1 MIKILGHLQINSN
14 KSNLSLLSFS
24 GAVEN
29 ATHWIHAHR
38 NCRSGGGEFFFSS
51 NPFKQ
56 IQPKWKKSLIKSFLF
71 TWMRIKSS
79 FHIFSWKDVSA
90 NWDENLWKLVWLKLL
105 ATVQRLPSF
114 SISML
119 INDAMDLMDFLNRAL
134 ECTHHWT
141 TSELRWPPFCSSRQA
156 RNGIGQNHLLSIGI
170 VVYP

>member
-1 MIKILGHLQINSN
+1 MIKILRHLQIISN
-14 KSNLSLLSFS
+14 KSNLSFLSFS

-38 NCRSGGGEFFFSS
+38 NCQSGGGEFFFSS

-79 FHIFSWKDVSA
+79 FHIFSWKDASA
-90 NWDENLWKLVWLKLL
+90 HWDENHWKLVWLKLPAML
-105 ATVQRLPSF
+105 SF

-119 INDAMDLMDFLNRAL
+119 INDAMALMEFLYRAL
-134 ECTHHWT
+134 ECTHH
-141 TSELRWPPFCSSRQA
+141 SELRRPSFCSSRQA
-156 RNGIGQNHLLSIGI
+156 RNGIGQNHLLHISIA
-170 VVYP
+170 VYP